1 MAKKEKNSILRTVL
15 RGRVLSSDIFSR
27 HWLFIVTLMVVV
39 MIYIT
44 DKYENQTSME
54 EIRRLNGVLEVAKT
68 ECVRAR
74 STFMSRTRESH
85 MQHLVDSLSLGLYV
99 QDRPPYQLTSDTK

>member
-1 MAKKEKNSILRTVL
+1 MAKKQKQSLLHTIL
-15 RGRVLSSDIFSR
+15 RGRVLSSDLFTR
-27 HWLFIVTLMVVV
+27 HWLFVITLLAVV
-39 MIYIT
+39 MLYIT

-74 STFMSRTRESH
+74 SAFMSRTRESR

-99 QDRPPYQLTSDTK
+99 QDCPPYKLPSESR